1 MTIKKS
7 RGFPAYRTVVIF
19 LFLFTGVSGLIY
31 EILWTRMFSLV
42 LGTTVYAVAIV
53 LGVYMGG
60 LALGSWFFGR
70 IVDRPGTNG
79 FRLYAWLE
87 GAVGIYAFILPF
99 LMDLSD
105 EIYKMAWPLLSESFA
120 GQTVLRLG
128 LTVIILIVPTTLMG
142 GTLPVLS
149 RYLVRSRDRSGIEI
163 GTLYAVNTLGAVFGC
178 FIAGFFLIELLGVRM
193 TLITAAILNLTV
205 ALSAFYLSGRSYPEA
220 SEIPAKKTESRK
232 KKNIK
237 PATDYSPRQI
247 KAVLWLFALSGFT
260 ALALEVLW
268 TRSLMYFVNID
279 TWAFTAMLTAF
290 LCGIGLGS
298 LIMTRFVEKIRKPI
312 LTLAVIEIL
321 IGVSA
326 GLSIPLFDLL
336 HVTATT
342 ELWLASSSNTLLW
355 QIVSK
360 LFQSFFIMLVP
371 TLLMGAAFP
380 LVCRIYVGNRKEV
393 GREIG
398 TLYALNTAG
407 AILGSIGAG
416 FVMLPLLG
424 SIQDSILL
432 SSSIYAVIGFFLL
445 IIAIDNTRARLWVK
459 IFITVGLGALV
470 ILNIQF
476 TGQPV
481 IKLSQFFKEQPGLFT
496 LRYFREGPDASISV
510 LEKANGL
517 RELNINGQSTAFTN
531 YMDMQ
536 VHRMLSHLPML
547 LHPDPQKVLVV
558 GFGMGSTVWGCCQ
571 YNEVERVDVV
581 ELLRDEKETAH
592 WFEEVNHGVLD
603 HPKLKF
609 IQGDGRNYLLGT
621 REKYD
626 VISFNAIHPR
636 YSANLYTVDFY
647 RMCREKMTSDGIICA
662 WMTQNSL
669 VDAEWRMLCRSLA
682 EVFPYS
688 TLWYCNPQ
696 HFCLIG
702 SMKPLKIDFDKW
714 QERIAQDG
722 VAADL
727 KDSNLEDPFVFITR
741 YMFGN
746 EKLHNYLAES
756 LFNTDDKPLV
766 EFARESIREERTI
779 IYELINLK
787 EDVLPLIEEPLPNE
801 RIINKLNAYD
811 QGARWMMRGQ
821 LETWY
826 PTESYGS
833 DIAQRKAL
841 LYSPDNQDVRHNL
854 NFSERIRE
862 KVQEAL
868 DKRPDHPMVL
878 YDLGRIAMEKG
889 DFEKAEEYLLR
900 SLSIRKGLPEA
911 SLQLGLLR
919 LFQGRLEKSAEILQ
933 QLLQSTPR
941 TPPIVSFA
949 YYEAQI
955 RLGVDVDNA
964 IKGKEN
970 IIRKVPNIAEHLEMM
985 EKTVSMMRQR
995 HDRKNNF
1002 ELKK

>member
-1 MTIKKS
+1 
-7 RGFPAYRTVVIF
+7 
-19 LFLFTGVSGLIY
+19 
-31 EILWTRMFSLV
+31 
-42 LGTTVYAVAIV
+42 
-53 LGVYMGG
+53 
-60 LALGSWFFGR
+60 
-70 IVDRPGTNG
+70 
-79 FRLYAWLE
+79 
-87 GAVGIYAFILPF
+87 
-99 LMDLSD
+99 
-105 EIYKMAWPLLSESFA
+105 
-120 GQTVLRLG
+120 
-128 LTVIILIVPTTLMG
+128 
-142 GTLPVLS
+142 
-149 RYLVRSRDRSGIEI
+149 
-163 GTLYAVNTLGAVFGC
+163 
-178 FIAGFFLIELLGVRM
+178 
-193 TLITAAILNLTV
+193 
-205 ALSAFYLSGRSYPEA
+205 
-220 SEIPAKKTESRK
+220 
-232 KKNIK
+232 
-237 PATDYSPRQI
+237 
-247 KAVLWLFALSGFT
+247 
-260 ALALEVLW
+260 
-268 TRSLMYFVNID
+268 
-279 TWAFTAMLTAF
+279 
-290 LCGIGLGS
+290 
-298 LIMTRFVEKIRKPI
+298 
-312 LTLAVIEIL
+312 
-321 IGVSA
+321 
-326 GLSIPLFDLL
+326 
-336 HVTATT
+336 
-342 ELWLASSSNTLLW
+342 
-355 QIVSK
+355 
-360 LFQSFFIMLVP
+360 
-371 TLLMGAAFP
+371 
-380 LVCRIYVGNRKEV
+380 
-393 GREIG
+393 
-398 TLYALNTAG
+398 
-407 AILGSIGAG
+407 
-416 FVMLPLLG
+416 MLPLLG

-432 SSSIYAVIGFFLL
+432 SSSLYAVIGLLLL
-445 IIAIDNTRARLWVK
+445 IVAMDNARARLWAKSFV
-459 IFITVGLGALV
+459 TAGLAALV

-476 TGQPV
+476 NSQPV

-547 LHPDPQKVLVV
+547 LHPDPRKVLVV

-581 ELLRDEKETAH
+581 ELLKDEKETAH

-647 RMCREKMTSDGIICA
+647 QMCREKMTSNGIICA

-669 VDAEWRMLCRSLA
+669 VDAEWKMLCRSLA

-756 LFNTDDKPLV
+756 LLNTDDKPLV

-779 IYELINLK
+779 IYELITMK
-787 EDVLPLIEEPLPNE
+787 ENILPLIEGPLPDE
-801 RIINKLNAYD
+801 RIINRLNVYD
-811 QGARWMMRGQ
+811 QGTRWMMRGQ

-854 NFSERIRE
+854 NFSEQIRE

-868 DKRPDHPMVL
+868 DKRPDHPMAL
-878 YDLGRIAMEKG
+878 YDLGRIEMEKG

-911 SLQLGLLR
+911 LLQLGLLR
-919 LFQGRLEKSAEILQ
+919 LFQGRLGESTGILQ
-933 QLLQSTPR
+933 QLLQSTPK
-941 TPPIVSFA
+941 TPPIVPFA
-949 YYEAQI
+949 YFEAQL
-955 RLGVDVDNA
+955 RLGMDVDDA

-985 EKTVSMMRQR
+985 EKTVLMMRQR
-995 HDRKNNF
+995 HDSKNNI